1 MYRVSSLGRP
11 IDPRYPSNLH
21 AVFGTGLAALVVVA
35 YNAVAGVSLDTSPF
49 AAAIAVFIA
58 WAIGRELDPDRNV
71 VAVLAM
77 AFSLLAVLIAPPEL
91 MLGAGVLAATRITSG
106 TVGAP
111 LRSLDLLALV
121 GLAALLGAGGITVV
135 AVPGLLIASVV
146 GAAGRKQAVILSAA
160 LVVAAAAGALI
171 SRPSLA
177 WEAGPGA
184 ALIMLALSLAA
195 VGIRRP
201 VGPVAASADLGG
213 SLSPRRIEAARLV
226 AAGTVAVGFLL
237 GGGTGVV
244 AAFPTAGAA
253 AAAAWFIGFTN
264 LSPAHSSAGVKE
276 SA

>member
-11 IDPRYPSNLH
+11 IDPHYKSNLH
-21 AVFGTGLAALVVVA
+21 AVLGSGLAALLVVA
-35 YNAVAGVSLDTSPF
+35 YNAIAVVSLGASPF

-58 WAIGRELDPDRNV
+58 WAIGRELDPDRNA

-77 AFSLLAVLIAPPEL
+77 AISFLAVLIGPPEL
-91 MLGAGVLAATRITSG
+91 MLGAGVLAATRIISG

-135 AVPGLLIASVV
+135 AVPGLLLASVV
-146 GAAGRKQAVILSAA
+146 GLAGRRQAVIFSAA
-160 LVVAAAAGALI
+160 LVVAAAASAFTI
-171 SRPSLA
+171 RPSLA

-184 ALIMLALSLAA
+184 ALIMLALSLVA
-195 VGIRRP
+195 VGIRP
-201 VGPVAASADLGG
+201 PLGPVATSADLGG

-253 AAAAWFIGFTN
+253 AVAAWVVGFTN
-264 LSPAHSSAGVKE
+264 LSSAQSRAGAKE